1 MKAHHPCKQ
10 RACLDQKFVVFN
22 TEMDLKA
29 HMVEVHG
36 TAMSSRDRRDA
47 RRVETGFEHEDRGG
61 HRRGRGGGGGNRGR
75 GRDST
80 FQRQPPNVR
89 RRELGTGLTVETPT
103 PTSSTPPPPVTTPA
117 PPPGA
122 DPLTVE

>member
-1 MKAHHPCKQ
+1 MKEHHPCKQ

-36 TAMSSRDRRDA
+36 TAMSSRDRRDV
-47 RRVETGFEHEDRGG
+47 RRVETDFDYEDRGG
-61 HRRGRGGGGGNRGR
+61 HRRGGRGGNRGR
-75 GRDST
+75 DRGLPP
-80 FQRQPPNVR
+80 QRQPPNVR
-89 RRELGTGLTVETPT
+89 RRELGTGLTVDTPA
-103 PTSSTPPPPVTTPA
+103 PSSSTPPPTVTTPA